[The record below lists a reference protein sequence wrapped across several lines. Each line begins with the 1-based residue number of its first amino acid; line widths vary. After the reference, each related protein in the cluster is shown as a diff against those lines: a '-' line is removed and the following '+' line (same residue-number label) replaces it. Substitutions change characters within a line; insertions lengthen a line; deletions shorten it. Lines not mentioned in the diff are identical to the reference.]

1 MKNLNPWN
9 TQPSTTSTSTT
20 GIDMSPTA
28 ILARDAALAAAVRR
42 GFIKL
47 SFAQTCRLAVAKAAA
62 AGLIKHDSTPGGG
75 SKV

>member
-9 TQPSTTSTSTT
+9 TEPPTTTTSTT

-28 ILARDAALAAAVRR
+28 ILARDAALAAAVRQGLIR
-42 GFIKL
+42 L

-62 AGLIKHDSTPGGG
+62 AGLVKHDRPPGPL
-75 SKV
+75 